1 MPHEVFLENID
12 LTEVDKVCNSQQIFG
27 FQASDV
33 NQRMGVLVS
42 LQDIFEEWTRGCQD
56 DFVGLNLVT
65 ILTGQG
71 HISKVI
77 GLSQIS
83 ICTPDIVLEIVPLQ
97 AELFIHIGDIWCVT
111 WVTFEK
117 SSALDIC
124 SFSLSNLGRI
134 ALSVKPTSATNFD
147 GDYDDD
153 DNNFFYNDYNDRG
166 NGD

>member
-1 MPHEVFLENID
+1 MCF
-12 LTEVDKVCNSQQIFG
+12 
-27 FQASDV
+27 
-33 NQRMGVLVS
+33 
-42 LQDIFEEWTRGCQD
+42 
-56 DFVGLNLVT
+56 NLVT